1 MRVMLTSNVL
11 MPDIAAAIGHTI
23 PNTSGSWMTPLV
35 QEMSAQAPE
44 IQIGILIYA
53 ANLNLKEPVVRDVNG
68 IRYYLV
74 SWGKVGRRLGFSGG
88 LRKQIR
94 EALDDFGP
102 NLVNVWGTETPF
114 AQQVIREAQARNSK
128 TLVCI
133 QGIAST
139 CGKAAFGG
147 LSLAE
152 ILKYRTFKEWLTCSG
167 ILERGLHMKLR
178 GKNETKLIPSLSHIV
193 FQGSWTESQVAAIN
207 PTAQRYFTDR
217 LIRDP
222 FWTAHWTLEKCKRFT
237 IFAPSGAGP
246 AKGVHHTIR
255 TLPLIRQKFPDVEL
269 RIAALSAADLAS
281 GKNGYVSYLKHL
293 IKKHHLEKHVTALG
307 PLSAEEM
314 SEECKNAHVFVHA
327 SAIESYCVAFAEA
340 MLVGLP
346 ACCSYVGGMPGLAV
360 DGEEAV
366 FHSFGDYQML
376 AHQISRVFADDSF
389 AAKLSKNARARA
401 QQRHEAKRII
411 DNFIDCYE
419 HCSGHLN

>member
-1 MRVMLTSNVL
+1 MKLLLTSNVL
-11 MPDIAAAIGHTI
+11 TPDIAATIGHKI

-35 QEMSAQAPE
+35 HEMSSQASE
-44 IQIGILIYA
+44 IQIGILIYV
-53 ANLNLKEPVVRDVNG
+53 ANLNLKETVVRDVNG
-68 IRYYLV
+68 IRYYLI
-74 SWGKVGRRLGFSGG
+74 SWGKIGRRLGITGD
-88 LRKQIR
+88 LRRQIR
-94 EALDDFGP
+94 YALDDWAP
-102 NLVNVWGTETPF
+102 DLVNVWGTETQF
-114 AQQVIREAQARNSK
+114 AQQVIRESQARNAK

-139 CGKAAFGG
+139 CGKSAFGG

-167 ILERGLHMKLR
+167 MLERGLHMKLR
-178 GKNETKLIPSLSHIV
+178 GRNEMKLIPSLSHIV
-193 FQGSWTESQVAAIN
+193 FQGSWTESQVIAIN
-207 PTAQRYFTDR
+207 PTAHRYYTDR
-217 LIRDP
+217 LIRDA
-222 FWTAHWTLEKCKRFT
+222 FWSTHWILDKCKRFT

-255 TLPLIRQKFPDVEL
+255 ALPLIRQKFPDVGL
-269 RIAALSAADLAS
+269 RIAGLSASDLAS
-281 GKNGYVSYLKHL
+281 GKQGYFSYLKHL
-293 IKKHHLEKHVTALG
+293 IKKHQLEKHVAALG

-314 SEECKNAHVFVHA
+314 SKECKNAHVFVHA

-376 AHQISRVFADDSF
+376 AHQISRLFADDTYT
-389 AAKLSKNARARA
+389 AKLSKNARARA
-401 QQRHEAKRII
+401 RQRHDAKRII
-411 DNFIDCYE
+411 DNFIDCYK